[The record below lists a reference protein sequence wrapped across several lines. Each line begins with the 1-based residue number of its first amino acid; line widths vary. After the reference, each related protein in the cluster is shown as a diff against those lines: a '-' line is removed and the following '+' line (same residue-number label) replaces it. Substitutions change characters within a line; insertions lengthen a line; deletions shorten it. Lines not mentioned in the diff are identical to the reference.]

1 MRVSLLLPWIAK
13 LYQRNLP
20 LYSLMRNVPGVY
32 YVGARLPNSRRAGAG
47 GQLARRD

>member
-13 LYQRNLP
+13 LYQQNLP
-20 LYSLMRNVPGVY
+20 LYSLMRSVPGVY
-32 YVGARLPNSRRAGAG
+32 YVGVRLPNSRRAGAG